1 MSHPQSDFAYPYN
14 RARLSAMLDWNTE
27 ELSADQLSERSGSVQ
42 GAQVVSEPDGSSN
55 ICLSQDAF
63 LRMAYEDCTYDRD
76 FRGYPAYRLLL
87 SDEPLNERNE
97 AIDLYLQGMAHLH
110 ERNAWQADIG
120 SLQGAANACFLEAA
134 RKGHLLSQDKLLT
147 YTTFHMLSSLPCSI
161 DLGKDEMTG
170 WLQAI
175 DDRDDRR
182 MRLDPY
188 LCNNL
193 AILKWTDTNGVLWSH
208 YRRSLFSRRLAPTVS
223 IAGISMSLDS
233 IPRTHLAQLLDMLVD
248 AYAFVL
254 GGQMRSLRRGEVH
267 STGVVP
273 LSGTFFCAV
282 DASASGRISVHLNS
296 YPAGNVRATFGW
308 EPEEGQTEIV
318 QLIHDLQSALYDPK
332 IGHNIYPTFEDVAL
346 LVTDPIPEKDSPQS
360 LESILESVTES

>member
-1 MSHPQSDFAYPYN
+1 MPNPQSDFAYPYN

-27 ELSADQLSERSGSVQ
+27 EISADQLSERSGSVQ
-42 GAQVVSEPDGSSN
+42 GAQVVSEPDGSSK

-76 FRGYPAYRLLL
+76 FRGYLTYRLLL
-87 SDEPLNERNE
+87 SDEPLTERNE

-120 SLQGAANACFLEAA
+120 SLQNAANDCFLGAA

-147 YTTFHMLSSLPCSI
+147 YTTFHILSALPCSI
-161 DLGKDEMTG
+161 KLGKDEMTG

-175 DDRDDRR
+175 ADRDDPR

-193 AILKWTDTNGVLWSH
+193 AILKWTDTNGILWSQ
-208 YRRSLFSRRLAPTVS
+208 YRRSLFSRRLAPTIS
-223 IAGISMSLDS
+223 IAGISMNLDS
-233 IPRTHLAQLLDMLVD
+233 VPRRHLAQLLDMLVD

-267 STGVVP
+267 SAGVVP
-273 LSGTFFCAV
+273 LSGTFYCSV
-282 DASASGRISVHLNS
+282 SASESGRISLDLNS
-296 YPAGNVRATFGW
+296 YPAGSVYTTFDWKDG
-308 EPEEGQTEIV
+308 EGQTEIMK
-318 QLIHDLQSALYDPK
+318 LIHDLQSALYAPE
-332 IGHNIYPTFEDVAL
+332 IGHKIYPTFDNVAL
-346 LVTDPIPEKDSPQS
+346 HVTDPIQEKDSPQS